1 MGHDAFISFCNLE
14 RRIADACVAALE
26 AGGWTCWISHRDI
39 VPGKDYGEAII
50 DAINEARCLVLIFS
64 KSADESPHVLRE
76 VERAVNRRMP
86 VVTFRVEDLA
96 PRKALEYFLSS
107 PHWLDAWT
115 EPLEPHLERLGR
127 TLEALLGPPT
137 PPPAAPPPVEAPA
150 STAPPTEREACPQ
163 CGAENSARAVF
174 CPHCGLALV
183 ETCGFCGDEGR
194 TALPYCAGCGANKPA
209 YEQAAKLLAQAKA
222 ALQAHRYE
230 EALTATTSG
239 LELGELAEDLRVL
252 AERARRHL
260 TALEEFEPCLERH
273 LEAADFDAASTLIEV
288 VERSKPGDDRFER
301 ARERL
306 TVVRRRH
313 EVRETLEQARADLET
328 DRRFKQALAGC
339 AHALEL
345 EPGHAEAAALRER
358 ATQAQRDHAERLAAV
373 ERAQAEGDWESALA
387 ALESLAVDYSWSEE
401 VGRRRDTVT
410 RLQQREKRY
419 RALKAGL
426 PALLE
431 AEDWKRARKSVDE
444 ILTLRP
450 DDEEARAQREELK
463 RKIVSRKAAG
473 RAKRLPRR
481 ATALVSEGATA
492 GSTVR
497 GRTAK
502 RFGHLPLLATVLVG
516 IGLAVVL
523 ALRMTGGGSEAQAE
537 RGSGA
542 AASESAALPVEEGD
556 LAVAPAP
563 HDLGV
568 GPVPETPGSPHEART
583 QPVPHEAKPPA
594 AGPAVVPSD
603 AAEPEKPAASVA
615 PDMLGWSRA
624 TAEAWCLEHGWS
636 AVFGDA
642 VTADPGAV
650 GTIVGQVPGSG
661 SPLAASDVFRLT
673 VGVPGAPAAPPAM
686 VTVAPDLLGWTRSR
700 AEAWCR
706 ENGQLVEVLDQ
717 LTEDPG
723 KVGTVVDQDPPPG
736 EPLSA
741 SALFTLG
748 VGVLKEAPPP
758 SALAI
763 GDVVPDLEFTTPGGG
778 TLRLSSLTATY
789 QEVREHVLMA
799 AEAFGAKSPDL
810 STRLDEIRLLGAGFD
825 WYPKAVYR
833 FVSAIGRIYGL
844 SPSPDDLRSIQSL
857 DDVTRWVVSHVR
869 DPIVL
874 MPWSSRCFLCKEVD
888 QELRAILVAS
898 GARFIALGGAYG
910 DSQGDLR
917 RIEGEH
923 EVASLLVDDSS
934 HVATDLLEL
943 HRTCQFVVLDAN
955 LKLCYR
961 GVMRAGHQLPKGGH
975 EEGDWLADAIEAAKN
990 GKTCFV
996 PEPTGFG

>member
-1 MGHDAFISFCNLE
+1 MDRASGASPRAAGQDARSPA
-14 RRIADACVAALE
+14 RAADA
-26 AGGWTCWISHRDI
+26 
-39 VPGKDYGEAII
+39 
-50 DAINEARCLVLIFS
+50 
-64 KSADESPHVLRE
+64 
-76 VERAVNRRMP
+76 
-86 VVTFRVEDLA
+86 
-96 PRKALEYFLSS
+96 
-107 PHWLDAWT
+107 
-115 EPLEPHLERLGR
+115 PL
-127 TLEALLGPPT
+127 
-137 PPPAAPPPVEAPA
+137 AAPPPVEAPA
-150 STAPPTEREACPQ
+150 STASPTEREACPQ

-230 EALTATTSG
+230 EALAATTAG
-239 LELGELAEDLRVL
+239 LEFGELAEDLRVL
-252 AERARRHL
+252 AERATRHL
-260 TALEEFEPCLERH
+260 SALEEFEPGLERH
-273 LEAADFDAASTLIEV
+273 LEAAEFDAASTLIEV

-306 TVVRRRH
+306 AAARRSH

-328 DRRFKQALAGC
+328 DRRFEQALAGC

-345 EPGHAEAAALRER
+345 EPGHAEAEALRER
-358 ATQAQRDHAERLAAV
+358 ATQVQRDHAERLAAV
-373 ERAQAEGDWESALA
+373 DRAQAECGWESALA
-387 ALESLAVDYSWSEE
+387 ALESLAVDYPWSEE

-419 RALKAGL
+419 RTLKAGL

-450 DDEEARAQREELK
+450 DDEEAQAQREELK

-481 ATALVSEGATA
+481 ATAVVAEGATA
-492 GSTVR
+492 GTTER
-497 GRTAK
+497 GRP
-502 RFGHLPLLATVLVG
+502 RE
-516 IGLAVVL
+516 
-523 ALRMTGGGSEAQAE
+523 ALRPPASPGRGPGRDRAGRGVRPPDDGGGSEAEAE
-537 RGSGA
+537 RGSAA

-563 HDLGV
+563 HGV
-568 GPVPETPGSPHEART
+568 GVRPVPGTPGSPHQDRM

-594 AGPAVVPSD
+594 AEPAVVPSD

-642 VTADPGAV
+642 VTADAGAV

-661 SPLAASDVFRLT
+661 SPLAAGDVFRLT

-686 VTVAPDLLGWTRSR
+686 VTVAPDLLGWTRAR

-706 ENGQLVEVLDQ
+706 ENGQLVEVADQ
-717 LTEDPG
+717 LTEDPSE
-723 KVGTVVDQDPPPG
+723 VGTVVAQDPPPG

-741 SALFTLG
+741 SALFTLR
-748 VGVLKEAPPP
+748 VGVLKEASPP

-778 TLRLSSLTATY
+778 TLRLSSLNATY
-789 QEVREHVLMA
+789 
-799 AEAFGAKSPDL
+799 
-810 STRLDEIRLLGAGFD
+810 AG
-825 WYPKAVYR
+825 
-833 FVSAIGRIYGL
+833 
-844 SPSPDDLRSIQSL
+844 
-857 DDVTRWVVSHVR
+857 
-869 DPIVL
+869 
-874 MPWSSRCFLCKEVD
+874 
-888 QELRAILVAS
+888 
-898 GARFIALGGAYG
+898 GARARSDGRG
-910 DSQGDLR
+910 SLR
-917 RIEGEH
+917 R
-923 EVASLLVDDSS
+923 EVAGPFDPS
-934 HVATDLLEL
+934 
-943 HRTCQFVVLDAN
+943 R
-955 LKLCYR
+955 
-961 GVMRAGHQLPKGGH
+961 
-975 EEGDWLADAIEAAKN
+975 
-990 GKTCFV
+990 
-996 PEPTGFG
+996 